1 MKKIILA
8 AALAFSMAFG
18 AFAQS
23 DLQPLAIVKL
33 NKSETITLKQ
43 LKNRVETYQKQ
54 NNMPSFT
61 VDQKKEI
68 LDAMIDE
75 KLVVQAAAKAG
86 MSITDTQVNQYFLQ
100 NISQQVGR
108 SVTEAEF
115 AEIVKKQTNKAIIA
129 KSVLFIIW
137 YFFFFKI
144 CGV

>member
-1 MKKIILA
+1 MKKILLA
-8 AALAFSMAFG
+8 ATLALSFAFG

-23 DLQPLAIVKL
+23 DLQPLAVVKL

-86 MSITDTQVNQYFLQ
+86 MNITDTQVNQYFLQ
-100 NISQQVGR
+100 NISQQVGKQ
-108 SVTEAEF
+108 VTEAQF
-115 AEIVKKQTNKAIIA
+115 AEIVKQQTNLSLDDYMKQQIGM
-129 KSVLFIIW
+129 SVSD
-137 YFFFFKI
+137 
-144 CGV
+144 